1 MISQELV
8 ERLRLFNLT
17 EYESRTYLALV
28 ARGPSTAKEIREVAD
43 IPYSR
48 EYDILRNL
56 EVRGFVESQPGRPRR
71 FKAVEPEKV
80 LKKEL
85 KRRKQA
91 VDALLQF
98 TAAIRENQAL
108 NNEMENVIWTL
119 RGRDKIREKMLEM
132 IEAAKEEIL
141 IIGSNPIPTRELE
154 DALKRARE
162 RGVKI
167 RALGMF
173 RGEGEEVLKRV
184 GAEFYPFEHNHSRFL
199 LVDDQELI
207 LASDDPADYP
217 FALYN
222 KNKSCINLYQ
232 NYFRHIWEEVREGG

>member
-1 MISQELV
+1 MIGQEVV

-48 EYDILRNL
+48 EYDILRSL
-56 EVRGFVESQPGRPRR
+56 ESRGFVESQPGRPRR

-80 LKKEL
+80 LEREL
-85 KRRKQA
+85 KRRKKA
-91 VDALLQF
+91 VDSLLKY
-98 TAAIRENQAL
+98 TSSIRENQAL

-119 RGRDKIREKMLEM
+119 RGRNKIRGKMAEM
-132 IEAAKEEIL
+132 IDAAKREIL
-141 IIGSNPIPTRELE
+141 IIGRNPVPTPELE
-154 DALKRARE
+154 DVLKKARE

-167 RALGMF
+167 KALGMF
-173 RGEGEEVLKRV
+173 KGGGEEVLKRIGV
-184 GAEFYPFEHNHSRFL
+184 EFYPFQHNHSRFF
-199 LVDDQELI
+199 LVDDEELI

-232 NYFRHIWEEVREGG
+232 NYFRHIWAETRKDK